1 MGTMERPL
9 PGVARELPRRLHLL
23 GIGGGGMSGLARL
36 VRARGGAPS
45 GRDREAADVLGELR
59 AEGIDAQ
66 VEVPGE
72 ALPPDVEAVVRSAAV
87 PLDHPHV
94 VAARERGL
102 PVWKYSEALGRLAPA
117 GRTLAVAGTHG
128 KTTTSWLLWHALAG
142 VADELGGPEA
152 GGLVGGEC
160 RALHTN
166 ARWPGDAGW
175 FCVEACE
182 YDRSFLQLAPRGAIV
197 TNVEADHLDYYRTL
211 EALEEAFARFVDRTD
226 ADGPC
231 VLGPE
236 VPERVESACRG
247 TAWRLGRELA
257 LDLLGETHGCF
268 TFRLRGPGWASP
280 PVRPKL
286 PGRFNA
292 ENAALALALA
302 VGASADRV
310 DAAPGEVAAAGARG
324 LERFPGARRRFEP
337 WGTVGGVAVV
347 HDYAHHPTEV
357 RATLEAARRRFP
369 GSPLCVLFQPHQ
381 HSRTARFLEEFAQ
394 ALRFADRVGVADV
407 YGARAHIDG
416 ERLAGAP
423 ELVDRLGALGVEAR
437 SVGGL
442 DRCAAE
448 FAALTCEGAAVLVLG
463 AGDVETVRDDLLDQL
478 ALRRPAERGA
488 RV

>member
-1 MGTMERPL
+1 MGVMESHRNESAPD
-9 PGVARELPRRLHLL
+9 LPRRLHLL

-36 VRARGGAPS
+36 FRARGCVPS
-45 GRDREAADVLGELR
+45 GRDRESAEILGDLR

-66 VEVPGE
+66 VEVAGE
-72 ALPPDVEAVVRSAAV
+72 PLPSDVEAVVRSAAV

-94 VAARERGL
+94 AAARERGL
-102 PVWKYSEALGRLAPA
+102 PVWKYSEALGRVAPR

-142 VADELGGPEA
+142 VAAELAGPEV

-160 RALHTN
+160 RALRTN
-166 ARWPGDAGW
+166 ARWPGDGGW

-182 YDRSFLQLAPRGAIV
+182 YDRSFLQLAPFGAVV
-197 TNVEADHLDYYRTL
+197 TNVEADHLDYYRSL
-211 EALEEAFARFVDRTD
+211 DAIEEAFARFADRVEP
-226 ADGPC
+226 AGIA
-231 VLGPE
+231 VLGAG
-236 VPERVESACRG
+236 VPERVAEACRG
-247 TAWRLGRELA
+247 TVWRLSRELS
-257 LDLLGETHGCF
+257 LDLLGEVRGCF
-268 TFRLRGPGWASP
+268 QFRVRGPGWASP
-280 PVRPKL
+280 SVRTRL

-302 VGASADRV
+302 VGASQGTIEASPSEIAT
-310 DAAPGEVAAAGARG
+310 AAARG

-337 WGTVGGVAVV
+337 WGTAGGVAVV

-369 GSPLCVLFQPHQ
+369 GSKLCVLFQPHQ

-423 ELVDRLGALGVEAR
+423 ELVDRLIALGVEAR
-437 SVGGL
+437 AVGPV

-448 FAALTCEGAAVLVLG
+448 FATLTCEGAAALVLG
-463 AGDVETVRDDLLDQL
+463 AGDVENVRDELLDHL
-478 ALRRPAERGA
+478 ALRRPAERTA